1 MPPKRKDPI
10 YSCFREISHG
20 TEFQCKL
27 DACNKLI
34 ICCANKGVTNLRRHL
49 ALHTELYAE
58 YETNKVEIV
67 KNELQE
73 KERDEREQ
81 RAKVVKITEHVP
93 VQSCSKLFTTH
104 PRQRK
109 FIRNLIACA
118 AQPSQSIHFFT
129 RAHKPDS
136 PAPFRTLIEHLDS
149 SMDMPSHRTLTRSM
163 QGSGRLQSQ
172 GVCSCS
178 SVVQCTDSKRAEWRG
193 RCDRVRWMVGPVR
206 QAVVLGRRR
215 VVRRQECETNQT

>member
-34 ICCANKGVTNLRRHL
+34 ICGANKGVTNLRRHL
-49 ALHTELYAE
+49 AQHTELYAE
-58 YETNKVEIV
+58 YEANKIEKVN
-67 KNELQE
+67 NELQE
-73 KERDEREQ
+73 IKRHEREQ

-93 VQSCSKLFTTH
+93 VQSCSKLHTTH
-104 PRQRK
+104 PRQRN

-136 PAPFRTLIEHLDS
+136 PAPFRTLIEHFDS
-149 SMDMPSHRTLTRSM
+149 SIDMPSHRTLTRFM
-163 QGSGRLQSQ
+163 HKEADEYKVK
-172 GVCSCS
+172 VCATAH
-178 SVVQCTDSKRAEWRG
+178 QR
-193 RCDRVRWMVGPVR
+193 
-206 QAVVLGRRR
+206 
-215 VVRRQECETNQT
+215 